1 MDSRWWVAKKKKKNP
16 PTLSPQVLETK
27 LSRWHVSHLLATLA
41 LTRRRER
48 GVEGGGGWG
57 VEFEYNVIEPGM
69 SVALTAASI
78 IVSGHQRTPK
88 VPLKGP
94 PIAGVPLECLR
105 APRQKN
111 ARAPER
117 KRQESGRGQ
126 ETCQVTEGV
135 QPKSKSQVYVM

>member
-1 MDSRWWVAKKKKKNP
+1 MSCKKKKKKP
-16 PTLSPQVLETK
+16 ADAVTSGLGDEVVPLTC
-27 LSRWHVSHLLATLA
+27 VSSARNISLDEKA
-41 LTRRRER
+41 
-48 GVEGGGGWG
+48 GKGGGGGWG